1 MATKRASPTL
11 GHMSPNEQAG
21 VLRALLAR
29 HPELRA
35 EAEQI
40 AIDTMAA
47 SSVEAVAQEVHDA
60 VASVDNEAL
69 RGRAGKHSW
78 GYVEPGEAAWE
89 LLGEAVRDT
98 LVDMKRRAKLGLHEA
113 AETICCGIVLGLY
126 RAQSPNTDGPLGY
139 APDFLTE
146 EADHAVAEL
155 IRARSPG
162 DRASTRDR
170 LVEALGELV
179 PDWDAMLAR
188 TADQAVRKR

>member
-1 MATKRASPTL
+1 MTAKRASPTL
-11 GHMSPNEQAG
+11 DRMSPNEQAG
-21 VLRALLAR
+21 VLRALLAS

-40 AIDTMAA
+40 AVDTMAV
-47 SSVEAVAQEVHDA
+47 SSVEAVAQEAHDA

-98 LVDMKRRAKLGLHEA
+98 LDDMKRRAKLGLHEA
-113 AETICCGIVLGLY
+113 AETICCGFVLGLY

-146 EADHAVAEL
+146 EAGNAVTEL

-188 TADQAVRKR
+188 VADQAVRKR